1 MGILVIITGIVIT
14 FSIIGVVF
22 FALFSGIS
30 NTTKVE
36 NSNANVQGKAIS
48 RKTVFFSDKYAN
60 CYFDEEHLY
69 VEQAGAKTKFPLRN
83 ITEIS
88 DTKINLSGG
97 RIWQIKVIDEK
108 GQNML
113 FKFVPNATIISSED
127 FLEFLETVR
136 KIDSSVVKSEW
147 KWWKK

>member
-1 MGILVIITGIVIT
+1 MEILVIIIGTVIT

-22 FALFSGIS
+22 FVLSKGIS
-30 NTTKVE
+30 GTTKVE
-36 NSNANVQGKAIS
+36 NNTANIQGKAIS
-48 RKTVFFSDKYAN
+48 RTTVFFSSKYVT
-60 CYFDEEHLY
+60 CYFDEEYLY
-69 VEQAGAKTKFPLRN
+69 VEQAGAKARFPLKN

-113 FKFVPNATIISSED
+113 FKFVPNATIISSKD